1 MATITT
7 RQNTNN
13 LLSSYLLK
21 GVETLTRS
29 SDIATIKSYDKVNC
43 NNSHNHIAITIS
55 FISGLYY
62 ALLRY
67 INQYIYHITAKLFCF
82 VGRCRKYNSQFIG
95 KYLQLDFLLVSNRPD
110 NFRNK
115 QEEEYSHD

>member
-13 LLSSYLLK
+13 LLSSYLLT
-21 GVETLTRS
+21 GVRTLIPS

-43 NNSHNHIAITIS
+43 NNSHDDIDNTVSIG
-55 FISGLYY
+55 SGLYY

-67 INQYIYHITAKLFCF
+67 VNQYIYHITAKLFCF
-82 VGRCRKYNSQFIG
+82 VGRCREYNSQFIG
-95 KYLQLDFLLVSNRPD
+95 KYLQLGLVLVSTAPIL
-110 NFRNK
+110 
-115 QEEEYSHD
+115 